1 MPGNVTAETA
11 KKLIV
16 QDGRRIGYETVFSVL
31 NRMRL
36 SSYMTKYIYIAT
48 NKHDKPVPES
58 ARIKVCRPR
67 TEVTEDNFRYLQILD
82 VICVFNEEYV
92 DTPYKDNMLQKAIR
106 NNIKDIEILFDLA
119 KNYYP
124 EVLDTVKGLMEKLSE
139 DIEK

>member
-1 MPGNVTAETA
+1 V
-11 KKLIV
+11 
-16 QDGRRIGYETVFSVL
+16 
-31 NRMRL
+31 
-36 SSYMTKYIYIAT
+36 
-48 NKHDKPVPES
+48 
-58 ARIKVCRPR
+58 
-67 TEVTEDNFRYLQILD
+67 D

-124 EVLDTVKGLMEKLSE
+124 EVLETVKGLMEKLSE